1 MTVLEFP
8 CARREAAPSP
18 TMDRASGPT
27 ASTRSRRRAA
37 PWRPSLVAISEDVA
51 LFAGDGAA
59 KAARGGGDGPRKS
72 RAKSTSR
79 VVPRSLKEDYGLY
92 GVAKVVPT
100 FAPAAFI
107 F

>member
-8 CARREAAPSP
+8 CGRRSP
-18 TMDRASGPT
+18 TTDRAAGQTVS
-27 ASTRSRRRAA
+27 ARNRRRAA

-51 LFAGDGAA
+51 LFAGDGTA
-59 KAARGGGDGPRKS
+59 KAAGGGGGQRKS

-79 VVPRSLKEDYGLY
+79 VVPRSSKEDYGLY
-92 GVAKVVPT
+92 GMAKVVPT